1 MVEDVE
7 CSEKHTRAT
16 VQIIVDNTEI
26 KARKRTLSQGFS
38 IDSFFTVITKLSN
51 LKKLSLVSLGIWG
64 PLPAKVDRLDSLEVL
79 NISSNFIQGGIP
91 PEIATFKNL
100 KSLVLAYN
108 LLNGSIPDLKGLS
121 QLEEL
126 DISNNPLGPKF
137 PSLGN
142 NLVFNM
148 I

>member
-1 MVEDVE
+1 M
-7 CSEKHTRAT
+7 
-16 VQIIVDNTEI
+16 
-26 KARKRTLSQGFS
+26 
-38 IDSFFTVITKLSN
+38 
-51 LKKLSLVSLGIWG
+51 
-64 PLPAKVDRLDSLEVL
+64 PAKVDRLDSLEVL

-142 NLVFNM
+142 NLVRINLRSMALRSQIPPDFILILSFHTQNFYVQ
-148 I
+148 ID